1 MTPIEFYLFIIPLVS
16 GVGILMITGVRKDMI
31 RRREKLVELQQD
43 AEQLQAERAREA
55 QLAEQERIRR
65 LIAESHIPDGT
76 VDVCDRGVPH
86 RKGLHLP
93 GSLMVEFIGTPGAN
107 RGLQFLIRL
116 DQAGFADIIGS
127 GLVVESDDVQRE
139 KFQDSLPRVYHDRF
153 IYARLDQYTGGF
165 ANKPVIEVRHA
176 IGHWGVAI
184 AEATRETVLLH
195 QRRTTTR
202 PGEVLMFT
210 TLGGHTYPGVIV
222 AQTTHTLLPTT
233 QLVACLDLPDDEPQR
248 DDFLTVKSWYEASG
262 VFGWIVS
269 DALEYRSASADTAL
283 ADLLVGLYAATLQ
296 SDKSPRLNNVITR
309 VLPEQPGGMALYQ
322 FLYSQVV
329 AYPFQ
334 PHESV
339 PVSYYVSMAQV
350 RDELKTLIDYM
361 EQGRGF
367 PSLRVPAGEERR
379 ATYDLVLA
387 AINPTEM
394 LNAGDYIEEARR
406 LEASVLIGANHTAL
420 FHQPNY
426 HTLYASYAP
435 PVDPAEPFCQVAVI
449 RLRSVYD
456 WKRNL
461 PEIVKAPDK
470 RQLTTMSQP
479 ALLAPG
485 MDGVHNEEADDRAR
499 ERDV

>member
-1 MTPIEFYLFIIPLVS
+1 MTPIEFYLFILPLAGSV
-16 GVGILMITGVRKDMI
+16 VILMTTGVLSDMF
-31 RRREKLVELQQD
+31 RRRKKLAELQQK
-43 AEQLQAERAREA
+43 AEKHREAERMREA
-55 QLAEQERIRR
+55 QLAEQERIRK

-76 VDVCDRGVPH
+76 VYVCDRGIPH

-116 DQAGFADIIGS
+116 DQAGLADIVGS
-127 GLVVESDDVQRE
+127 GLLVESDDVQRE
-139 KFQDSLPRVYHDRF
+139 KFQNSLPRVYRERF
-153 IYARLDQYTGGF
+153 VYARLDQYTGGF
-165 ANKPVIEVRHA
+165 ANKPVVEVQQS

-184 AEATRETVLLH
+184 AEATRETVILH
-195 QRRTTTR
+195 QRRNATR
-202 PGEVLMFT
+202 PGEVLIFT

-222 AQTTHTLLPTT
+222 ATTTHALLPTT

-248 DDFLTVKSWYEASG
+248 EDFLMVKSQYEAGG
-262 VFGWIVS
+262 VFGWIIS
-269 DALEYRSASADTAL
+269 DALEYRSASSDTAL

-309 VLPEQPGGMALYQ
+309 VLPEQRGGMALYQ

-350 RDELKTLIDYM
+350 TDELKMLVDYI
-361 EQGRGF
+361 EQGKGF
-367 PSLRVPAGEERR
+367 PSLRVPTGEERR

-387 AINPTEM
+387 AIHPAEM

-406 LEASVLIGANHTAL
+406 LESSVLIGADRTSL

-449 RLRSVYD
+449 RLRSVQD

-461 PEIVKAPDK
+461 PEIVKSPEK

-479 ALLAPG
+479 ALTARST
-485 MDGVHNEEADDRAR
+485 DGVHNGEPRI
-499 ERDV
+499 